1 MCKLPDGR
9 DLAVGATGLALMGR
23 AVLSKTLI
31 QMYADG
37 WDCALSLLVVW
48 PEAPSPGVNKFL

>member
-9 DLAVGATGLALMGR
+9 DWLWGQLGLALMGR

-31 QMYADG
+31 QMSADG
-37 WDCALSLLVVW
+37 WDCAHSLLVVW
-48 PEAPSPGVNKFL
+48 PEAPSPRVDRFL